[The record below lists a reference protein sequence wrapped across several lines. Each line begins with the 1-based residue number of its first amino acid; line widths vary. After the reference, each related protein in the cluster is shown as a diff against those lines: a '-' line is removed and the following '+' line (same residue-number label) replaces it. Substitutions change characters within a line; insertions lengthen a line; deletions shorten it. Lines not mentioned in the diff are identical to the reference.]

1 MYRHRYSM
9 NLLLNSLT
17 NYSATL
23 LKLKLRRGILPIG
36 ENLKRQNRS
45 DGCCKCGAFE
55 SAKHFILYCP
65 FYEDARMH
73 MWRNIFK
80 YNNEFNIFNDFY
92 ITECLLSDRSDVF
105 NMCFIKFIQEAW
117 EIRNNILGSAL

>member
-1 MYRHRYSM
+1 MDAANVGHL
-9 NLLLNSLT
+9 NL
-17 NYSATL
+17 
-23 LKLKLRRGILPIG
+23 
-36 ENLKRQNRS
+36 QNV
-45 DGCCKCGAFE
+45 
-55 SAKHFILYCP
+55 
-65 FYEDARMH
+65 
-73 MWRNIFK
+73 K